1 LQYVPI
7 ETINAVGAQDS
18 ALLQAT
24 HGLGLF
30 EFILRKQLHTLQKA
44 TRAENNINT
53 LPGNKINKQ
62 KNKQKLKIIHFSHK
76 N

>member
-24 HGLGLF
+24 HGFGLF

-44 TRAENNINT
+44 TRAENNI
-53 LPGNKINKQ
+53 K
-62 KNKQKLKIIHFSHK
+62 
-76 N
+76 